1 MAKRGCTQCG
11 NCFNVC
17 PVYSLIRRE
26 EVSPKAKH
34 GLMDEGWKE
43 HSRLNWSSML
53 RLANFCASCGRCASI
68 CPRHL
73 SVPERLNQTRARRP
87 GWQQRFWKLWIGGR
101 KVFWPAAKYA
111 APLWPHSL
119 LPEKL
124 ACMQNSALAMKEPAR
139 TAPWLRLADASRPL
153 EGLSV
158 VLFGGCTAERLRP
171 VWIEKASAL
180 LARLGAHVLS
190 AKGFGCCGGTF
201 NHAGLPE
208 AASEAASANA
218 EVWRTLGRPVVAT
231 ICASCLHGLKDYPH
245 LGGVLAEAEAA
256 DWTAK
261 VVPLSSLL
269 GKAAFEPCAAAPA
282 AYAYHSPCHWLPG
295 KDEDMAWLKRVLP
308 GMRKGSA
315 LCCGFGGVLQI
326 MNPGLSRDLAAKCWD
341 GLDDAAEVI
350 TGCSGC
356 TLQLASHAPQGA
368 SVRHWLDVV
377 DV

>member
-124 ACMQNSALAMKEPAR
+124 GCMQNSALAMKEPAR

-180 LARLGAHVLS
+180 LARLGANVLS
-190 AKGFGCCGGTF
+190 AKGFGCC
-201 NHAGLPE
+201 
-208 AASEAASANA
+208 
-218 EVWRTLGRPVVAT
+218 
-231 ICASCLHGLKDYPH
+231 
-245 LGGVLAEAEAA
+245 
-256 DWTAK
+256 
-261 VVPLSSLL
+261 
-269 GKAAFEPCAAAPA
+269 
-282 AYAYHSPCHWLPG
+282 
-295 KDEDMAWLKRVLP
+295 
-308 GMRKGSA
+308 
-315 LCCGFGGVLQI
+315 
-326 MNPGLSRDLAAKCWD
+326 
-341 GLDDAAEVI
+341 
-350 TGCSGC
+350 
-356 TLQLASHAPQGA
+356 
-368 SVRHWLDVV
+368 
-377 DV
+377 